1 MIRFSDGFDVEYE
14 RKRVIK
20 RQLRFYFVLSC
31 TARKVELFSAEMGRA
46 LGVVDL
52 GDELDQFSYCVE
64 LEVVIRLLR
73 ESL

>member
-1 MIRFSDGFDVEYE
+1 M
-14 RKRVIK
+14 
-20 RQLRFYFVLSC
+20 
-31 TARKVELFSAEMGRA
+31 ELFSAEMGRA